1 MKSIFYVLFM
11 SWLGIATVFAQ
22 QPSSKDLRTPHIDI
36 AIPERPA
43 SFVVVFDRGNILT
56 EQEEEMLSVQFRMHR
71 DTIDMT
77 MVSVESLQN
86 TPLEAYSQTWMKE
99 WSIGSKGKYG
109 GILFFVSKKDKKI
122 RIQLDERAARWLSNE
137 DTKSLIDNH
146 LTPNFKKEY
155 HYKGFFEALGAFWGL
170 WRKHKK

>member
-1 MKSIFYVLFM
+1 MKNIFYSFCLC
-11 SWLGIATVFAQ
+11 WLSITITFAQ
-22 QPSSKDLRTPHIDI
+22 QSSSKDLRTSPLDIDV
-36 AIPERPA
+36 PERPA
-43 SFVVVFDRGNILT
+43 SFVVVFDKGNILT

-86 TPLEAYSQTWMKE
+86 IPLEAYSQTWMKD
-99 WSIGSKGKYG
+99 WNIGSKGKYG
-109 GILFFVSKKDKKI
+109 GVLFFVSKKDRKI
-122 RIQLDERAARWLSNE
+122 RIQLDERATRWLSNE
-137 DTKSLIDNH
+137 NTKNLIDNH

-155 HYKGFFEALGAFWGL
+155 YYKGFFDALGAFWDL